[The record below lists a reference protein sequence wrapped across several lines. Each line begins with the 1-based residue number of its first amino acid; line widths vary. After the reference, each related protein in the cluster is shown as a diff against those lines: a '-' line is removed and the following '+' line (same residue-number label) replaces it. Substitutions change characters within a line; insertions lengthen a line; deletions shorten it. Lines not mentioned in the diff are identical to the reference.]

1 MSEPKPLGEILVDE
15 IVQRCEQFYLK
26 TKNPIFVWE
35 AMSWSVGQPG
45 RLPDF
50 VLEYLGRCSHAIM
63 ELANRAAVEGPPESI
78 AQKVSKAME
87 LSQDGGGHGA
97 LHQYA
102 RTRRDLDLQADMK
115 ALRGGPGAAV
125 SKWAAAK
132 ALAPSYDLCD
142 PKSVLEALRRLSALD
157 LPDQD
162 RELEG
167 FYRQWNKRQ
176 VIRD

>member
-1 MSEPKPLGEILVDE
+1 MVFEGRRYALEKTDKRWRVVEPEG
-15 IVQRCEQFYLK
+15 
-26 TKNPIFVWE
+26 
-35 AMSWSVGQPG
+35 WSLQ
-45 RLPDF
+45 
-50 VLEYLGRCSHAIM
+50 S
-63 ELANRAAVEGPPESI
+63 
-78 AQKVSKAME
+78 
-87 LSQDGGGHGA
+87 
-97 LHQYA
+97 
-102 RTRRDLDLQADMK
+102 QADVK

-125 SKWAAAK
+125 SEWAAAK